1 MEERQGLQR
10 RHSPEHLEI
19 HADLWLDG
27 EVRRKIMQR
36 NEKKPINL
44 ALEKS
49 IIKQSSCWH

>member
-1 MEERQGLQR
+1 MEKRQGLQR
-10 RHSPEHLEI
+10 RYSPEHPEI

-27 EVRRKIMQR
+27 EVRRKIMQG

-49 IIKQSSCWH
+49 I